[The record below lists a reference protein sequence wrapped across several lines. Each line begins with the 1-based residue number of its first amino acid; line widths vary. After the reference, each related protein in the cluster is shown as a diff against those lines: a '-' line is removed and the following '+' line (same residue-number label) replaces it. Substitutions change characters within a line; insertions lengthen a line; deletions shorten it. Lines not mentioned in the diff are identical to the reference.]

1 MKQAFRLW
9 DSLRWW
15 SAGFW
20 RCSVREEYQSMRSAQ
35 CASAPS
41 HPLHVMPSRITRNSH
56 RPRASDRTMVASEA
70 TSSLAALS
78 NSMASS
84 PSAEKPTRM
93 DNKPNFSREVKLQWA
108 GSRERIS
115 PSGRGGAF
123 FLTSLFIELIDR
135 MMSSYRPVYNSR
147 TCLDISEIISRRPET
162 QNQRND
168 GIYYRCVYALG
179 FRNICSSE
187 ESVCTGFGWC

>member
-1 MKQAFRLW
+1 MKKAFHLL

-15 SAGFW
+15 SVAFW
-20 RCSVREEYQSMRSAQ
+20 RCSVREEYQSMRSAPR
-35 CASAPS
+35 ALAPS

-84 PSAEKPTRM
+84 PSAEKLTRM

-108 GSRERIS
+108 GSRERNLA
-115 PSGRGGAF
+115 SGRGGTF
-123 FLTSLFIELIDR
+123 FLTSLFIELIDPVR
-135 MMSSYRPVYNSR
+135 APRSPKMMQPMPN
-147 TCLDISEIISRRPET
+147 RRSGT
-162 QNQRND
+162 IR
-168 GIYYRCVYALG
+168 
-179 FRNICSSE
+179 
-187 ESVCTGFGWC
+187 